1 MDVQEVRLRLRTEL
15 DTLEARAGRLT
26 KHLRRED
33 EALPDDWQERGTS
46 LSNDE
51 VVEALDLK
59 TRERIDA
66 ITGAI
71 RRIDDGTW
79 GECVECGSEIPAA
92 RILAVPTA
100 RMCIKCTSKQPAR
113 QPHG

>member
-1 MDVQEVRLRLRTEL
+1 MEVHEVRLRLRTEL

-26 KHLRRED
+26 RHLRRKD
-33 EALPDDWQERGTS
+33 EALPDDWEERGAS

-51 VVEALDLK
+51 VIEALDVK

-71 RRIDDGTW
+71 RRIDDGSW
-79 GECVECGSEIPAA
+79 GENASQCGADIPPA

-100 RMCIKCTSKQPAR
+100 RMCIKCAGKK
-113 QPHG
+113 PHG

>member
-1 MDVQEVRLRLRTEL
+1 VEVHEVRLRLKAEL

-26 KHLRRED
+26 RHLRRED
-33 EALPDDWQERGTS
+33 EALPDDWEERGAS

-51 VVEALDLK
+51 VIEALDLK

-66 ITGAI
+66 INGAI
-71 RRIDDGTW
+71 KRIDDGSW
-79 GECVECGSEIPAA
+79 GECMQCGADIPAA

-100 RMCIKCTSKQPAR
+100 RLCIKCAGKQAR
-113 QPHG
+113 G